1 MNRNE
6 IRSELL
12 EQHAKL
18 RVMVEAARRSVGHA
32 DESEAGRDELRACMD
47 HLSLGL
53 RAHNGREEELL
64 RGILLTVDAWGPVR
78 AEIMGERHL
87 AEHAELS
94 AILVDAKATSDTA
107 IADGGL
113 VLALDRLL
121 EHMSREEKAFLGE
134 DVLRDD
140 NIDVDQFSG

>member
-1 MNRNE
+1 MR
-6 IRSELL
+6 
-12 EQHAKL
+12 
-18 RVMVEAARRSVGHA
+18 G
-32 DESEAGRDELRACMD
+32 ELRACLD
-47 HLSLGL
+47 RLSLLL

-64 RGILLTVDAWGPVR
+64 REILSTVDAWGPAR
-78 AEIMGERHL
+78 AEIMGEQHV

-94 AILVDAKATSDTA
+94 AILGDAKATSDTA

-121 EHMSREEKAFLGE
+121 EHMVREEKAFLGE

-140 NIDVDQFSG
+140 SIDVDQFSG